1 MENYIATLVNGL
13 TNDVRQVQIESLC
26 PELAH
31 KDIYFKH
38 ADKSEEIKTIVDD
51 AQNIVYSDVDG
62 FSSMPDWTPENKPD
76 VIPVVPDV
84 ISTSQKEKEV
94 NY

>member
-1 MENYIATLVNGL
+1 MEKYIATLVNGL

-38 ADKSEEIKTIVDD
+38 ADKSEEIKTIIDESS
-51 AQNIVYSDVDG
+51 NTVYSDLDG
-62 FSSMPDWTPENKPD
+62 FSTMPNWAPEKQPRE
-76 VIPVVPDV
+76 IPVAPDV
-84 ISTSQKEKEV
+84 ISTSQKEEEI

>member
-13 TNDVRQVQIESLC
+13 TNDVRQVQIEAIC

-31 KDIYFKH
+31 KDVYFKH
-38 ADKSEEIKTIVDD
+38 ADKSEEIKTIVEEAGD
-51 AQNIVYSDVDG
+51 IVYTEEDG
-62 FSSMPDWTPENKPD
+62 FSSMPDWMPEEHPHE
-76 VIPVVPDV
+76 IPVVPDV
-84 ISTSQKEKEV
+84 ASTSQKEEEI